1 MMTDAAAAA
10 FVRMLLMPRVQWRA
24 VFVSI
29 HRRGGA
35 RARTAAETFE
45 KHYVTRAVRV
55 RIAGRTTR
63 RRPKE
68 CALISALR
76 ASRRSAHFCAA
87 FTLVELLVVLGIIAV
102 LISILVPVVAAAR
115 SRAASTACKSNL
127 RSIGQAVR
135 MYLDEHKDRYPA
147 AVALP
152 SFNPDKLP
160 TLMDQLRK
168 YVTKSSDDEAMQL
181 FRCPSDEETFA
192 REKTSYMYYAE
203 LGVRPVE
210 ETYLFKVLKSK
221 HNVPVAFDAEDFHG
235 QARPLN
241 CLFLDGRVEQVN
253 RPKGM

>member
-1 MMTDAAAAA
+1 MS
-10 FVRMLLMPRVQWRA
+10 P
-24 VFVSI
+24 
-29 HRRGGA
+29 
-35 RARTAAETFE
+35 
-45 KHYVTRAVRV
+45 
-55 RIAGRTTR
+55 
-63 RRPKE
+63 
-68 CALISALR
+68 LR
-76 ASRRSAHFCAA
+76 SWRRSGPRSAA
-87 FTLVELLVVLGIIAV
+87 FTLTELLAVLAIIAL

-127 RSIGQAVR
+127 RSIGQAMR
-135 MYLDEHKDRYPA
+135 MYLNEHKDRYPA

-160 TLMDQLRK
+160 TLMDHLRK
-168 YVTKSSDDEAMQL
+168 YLTKSSDEAVQL

-210 ETYLFKVLKSK
+210 ETYLFKALKSK

-241 CLFLDGRVEQVN
+241 CLFLDGRVEQLN